1 MTWGPRLARNA
12 PSLVRA
18 RPPSMRWASSRRTRA
33 PPSAQLMAATS
44 PPSPPPTTVI
54 SFMLFKSGGGSEWFR
69 EPLGASTTPGD
80 VVELVRRAQLGD
92 TDAMNALLTEI
103 APYVGRIC
111 GAVALG
117 AGEDA
122 TQEALVAIFRNLPSL
137 RDAIALRA
145 WARRIA
151 VREALRAAGRN
162 RSVPVDPAT
171 LEAAVAAP
179 DLSGSV
185 DVLQVLAGL
194 DPVHR
199 AVLVL
204 RHLDGLGEEEMADV
218 LEVAPGTVKS
228 RLHRARAA
236 FKARWSA

>member
-1 MTWGPRLARNA
+1 
-12 PSLVRA
+12 
-18 RPPSMRWASSRRTRA
+18 
-33 PPSAQLMAATS
+33 
-44 PPSPPPTTVI
+44 
-54 SFMLFKSGGGSEWFR
+54 
-69 EPLGASTTPGD
+69 
-80 VVELVRRAQLGD
+80 
-92 TDAMNALLTEI
+92 MNALLTEI

-111 GAVALG
+111 GAVALD

-137 RDAIALRA
+137 RDAVALRA

-162 RSVPVDPAT
+162 RRSVPVDPAT

-179 DLSGSV
+179 DLSASV
-185 DVLQVLAGL
+185 DVRAVLESL

-204 RHLDGLGEEEMADV
+204 RHLDGLDEREMASV
-218 LEVAPGTVKS
+218 LDVAPGTVKS
-228 RLHRARAA
+228 RLHRARTA
-236 FKARWSA
+236 FRARWSA

>member
-1 MTWGPRLARNA
+1 
-12 PSLVRA
+12 
-18 RPPSMRWASSRRTRA
+18 
-33 PPSAQLMAATS
+33 
-44 PPSPPPTTVI
+44 
-54 SFMLFKSGGGSEWFR
+54 
-69 EPLGASTTPGD
+69 
-80 VVELVRRAQLGD
+80 
-92 TDAMNALLTEI
+92 MNELLTEI

-111 GAVALG
+111 GAVALDV
-117 AGEDA
+117 ADDA

-162 RSVPVDPAT
+162 RSVPVDPAA
-171 LEAAVAAP
+171 LEVALTTP
-179 DLSGSV
+179 DLGADV
-185 DVLQVLAGL
+185 DVRQVLAGL

-204 RHLDGLGEEEMADV
+204 RHLDGLGEDEMADI

-236 FKARWSA
+236 FRARWTA

>member
-1 MTWGPRLARNA
+1 
-12 PSLVRA
+12 
-18 RPPSMRWASSRRTRA
+18 
-33 PPSAQLMAATS
+33 
-44 PPSPPPTTVI
+44 
-54 SFMLFKSGGGSEWFR
+54 
-69 EPLGASTTPGD
+69 
-80 VVELVRRAQLGD
+80 
-92 TDAMNALLTEI
+92 MNTLLTEI

-111 GAVALG
+111 GAVALD
-117 AGEDA
+117 AAEDA

-151 VREALRAAGRN
+151 VREALRAAGHR

-171 LEAAVAAP
+171 LESALAAP
-179 DLSGSV
+179 EPTAGV
-185 DVLQVLAGL
+185 DVRSVLASL

-204 RHLDGLGEEEMADV
+204 RHLDGLGEEEMAAV
-218 LEVAPGTVKS
+218 LDVAPGTVKS

-236 FKARWSA
+236 FRARWSA